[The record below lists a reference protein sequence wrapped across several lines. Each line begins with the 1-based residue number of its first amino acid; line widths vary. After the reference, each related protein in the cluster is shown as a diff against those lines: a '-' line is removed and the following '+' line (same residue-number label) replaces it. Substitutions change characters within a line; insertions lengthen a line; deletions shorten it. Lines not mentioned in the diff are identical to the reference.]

1 MAVIIKN
8 FNVSEWDLYM
18 YVDVEEDGN
27 EGSFC
32 YNLMWRDVSHVVG
45 ISVETEIKIKD
56 YIEEELLPMLE
67 EHIADAAF
75 AMNRELTGIKAELE
89 VQR

>member
-18 YVDVEEDGN
+18 SVDVEEDGN
-27 EGSFC
+27 KGLLY
-32 YNLMWRDVSHVVG
+32 YNLMWRDVSNAEG
-45 ISVETEIKIKD
+45 ISVKAEIEIKN